1 MKYPYSRLS
10 LGFTLIELL
19 VVIAVIGI
27 LAAIATPSWLTI
39 LKRHRL
45 NSAQAQTLNIIRQ
58 AQQNAK
64 SEKRVW
70 EASFRKSDRW
80 IQWSVHPVSDTQT
93 NPTWNYLLDEDADQ
107 IEIDQTHTTLKQSNG
122 SYNIQFQ
129 YKGRVNGQLGR
140 ITFISPGANDKA
152 PRRCVFVSTLLG
164 AMRTDSDKGCQ
175 N

>member
-1 MKYPYSRLS
+1 MKYQYSQAHG
-10 LGFTLIELL
+10 GFTLVELL
-19 VVIAVIGI
+19 VIVVVIAI
-27 LAAIATPSWLTI
+27 LSAIATPSWQAF
-39 LKRHRL
+39 LKRYRL
-45 NSAQAQTLNIIRQ
+45 NASQAEALSIMRQ
-58 AQQNAK
+58 AQHKAK

-70 EASFRKSDRW
+70 EASFRKSDRY

-93 NPTWNYLLDEDADQ
+93 NYTWNYLLSEDADQ
-107 IEIDQTHTTLKQSNG
+107 IDIDTTKTTLRQSNG
-122 SYNIQFQ
+122 TYNIQFQ

-140 ITFISPGANDKA
+140 ITFMSPAANDKA